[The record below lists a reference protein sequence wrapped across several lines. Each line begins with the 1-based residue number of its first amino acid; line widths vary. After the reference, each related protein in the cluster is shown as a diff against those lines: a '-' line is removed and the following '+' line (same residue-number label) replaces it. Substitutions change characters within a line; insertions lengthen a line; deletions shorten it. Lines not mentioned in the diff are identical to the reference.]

1 MASFYMFEPLD
12 AVYDVGN
19 MAQPKLLYPSLAP
32 SFCHPTCMAECQGQG
47 AIPQPSGIPQVG
59 MPLMGMP
66 WAGILRHASP
76 HYAHPQYA
84 TPQLTIPQ
92 YANVEATVPQ
102 AVIPQTVYPQAT
114 SQQYASPQRTVP
126 QAANPLASVR
136 QNLEVARR
144 KRGRPRAHRAHDPRP
159 SPDEPELVR
168 VAWATAEGAFTRLEK
183 AKQRLAEAQKAKKAR
198 EILAKERCVEK
209 NASIY
214 HSAVADYNET
224 RTSAAHGRPA
234 NLPATEAAEEV
245 LDSLEKKLA
254 ARLQKFNVSSGL
266 EADILEGVGKLNRAE
281 TLWVNKTKKDIRHQ
295 MIVVQACKERDIIG
309 AA

>member
-1 MASFYMFEPLD
+1 MASFYMFDPLD
-12 AVYDVGN
+12 AVYNAGN
-19 MAQPKLLYPSLAP
+19 MALPEPLYPLFAH
-32 SFCHPTCMAECQGQG
+32 SFCHPTCMAECQVQE
-47 AIPQPSGIPQVG
+47 AITQTAGTPQV
-59 MPLMGMP
+59 GMP
-66 WAGILRHASP
+66 WAGISQHAGP
-76 HYAHPQYA
+76 QYVHPQYA
-84 TPQLTIPQ
+84 TPQPTIPQ
-92 YANVEATVPQ
+92 YANLEGTVPQ

-114 SQQYASPQRTVP
+114 IQQYASPQHTVP
-126 QAANPLASVR
+126 QAASPLASVQ
-136 QNLEVARR
+136 QNLEIVRR
-144 KRGRPRAHRAHDPRP
+144 QRGRPRAHRAHDPRP

-168 VAWATAEGAFTRLEK
+168 VAWATAEGAFARLEK

-209 NASIY
+209 NTSIY
-214 HSAVADYNET
+214 NSAVADYNET

-254 ARLQKFNVSSGL
+254 ARLQKFNASPSP
-266 EADILEGVGKLNRAE
+266 ENDALEGLGKLNRAE

-309 AA
+309 AT